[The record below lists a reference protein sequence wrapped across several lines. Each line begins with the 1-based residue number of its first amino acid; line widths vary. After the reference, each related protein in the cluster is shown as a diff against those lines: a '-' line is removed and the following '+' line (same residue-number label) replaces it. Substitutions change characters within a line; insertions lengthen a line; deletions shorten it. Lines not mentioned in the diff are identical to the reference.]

1 MGKVFKQPIIHKKG
15 KFRAAQKKPVIKKD
29 KLWKDTPYV
38 RDQLL
43 VGPRGQRQDQVKW
56 QRNLPELLMAS
67 NKKVITM
74 LVADKILPKWKGKT
88 CPHCEVGILS
98 DFCVEKRTG
107 LYKHRC
113 SSRHCHQYVSPHHLH
128 PVFTEGKGS
137 ASRSLQMQA
146 SLLLLKLLR
155 VPHPTIHVLL
165 NVNHKAIEDM
175 EKRRTEW
182 KTLGTKLLKDR
193 KVVLHTD
200 AARSYKAKI
209 AGVIHNKVVHAKK
222 RVKRNGKFIWQHPK
236 YVKVVTHKIPKSN
249 KKIVV
254 KSGTQIIDRCW
265 RFLKDRVKV
274 NQHTN
279 AGSRQLCAKLRSA
292 QYEYWYRNEDLWLK
306 FGELCAENM
315 RKFLK

>member
-1 MGKVFKQPIIHKKG
+1 MLSDVQQTHMQDEATFDRRDISQDVNFKHLVMNNKPTTMWEQWAGVIH
-15 KFRAAQKKPVIKKD
+15 
-29 KLWKDTPYV
+29 
-38 RDQLL
+38 
-43 VGPRGQRQDQVKW
+43 RGR
-56 QRNLPELLMAS
+56 PETL
-67 NKKVITM
+67 
-74 LVADKILPKWKGKT
+74 
-88 CPHCEVGILS
+88 ILS
-98 DFCVEKRTG
+98 RLKPKLTVKRAPG
-107 LYKHRC
+107 
-113 SSRHCHQYVSPHHLH
+113 P
-128 PVFTEGKGS
+128 G
-137 ASRSLQMQA
+137 
-146 SLLLLKLLR
+146 
-155 VPHPTIHVLL
+155 
-165 NVNHKAIEDM
+165 AI
-175 EKRRTEW
+175 RRTEW